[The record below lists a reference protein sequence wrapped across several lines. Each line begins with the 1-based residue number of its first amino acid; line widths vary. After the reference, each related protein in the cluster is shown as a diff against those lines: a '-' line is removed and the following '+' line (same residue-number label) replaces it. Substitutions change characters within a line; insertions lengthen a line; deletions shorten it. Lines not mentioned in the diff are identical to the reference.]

1 VKVAV
6 VVNVIAESE
15 VAMCENGSGGQ
26 WVCKLKWPCGK
37 VEVVV
42 KVSAES
48 EVATT
53 FHFHT
58 WPLQILQSHRPPLP
72 LSYMATSDYTPTFT
86 STSRFT
92 DGHFR
97 FYTHFDHH
105 FHFHTWPL
113 EITHPL

>member
-1 VKVAV
+1 MCNLKWSCVKVAV

-48 EVATT
+48 KVAMCE
-53 FHFHT
+53 
-58 WPLQILQSHRPPLP
+58 SG
-72 LSYMATSDYTPTFT
+72 SD
-86 STSRFT
+86 
-92 DGHFR
+92 GQCGCV
-97 FYTHFDHH
+97 
-105 FHFHTWPL
+105 
-113 EITHPL
+113 I